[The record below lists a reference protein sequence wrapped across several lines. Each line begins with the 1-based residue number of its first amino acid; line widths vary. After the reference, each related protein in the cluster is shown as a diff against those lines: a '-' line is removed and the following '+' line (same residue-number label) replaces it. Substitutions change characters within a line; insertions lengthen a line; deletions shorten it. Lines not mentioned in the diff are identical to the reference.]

1 MMKMRKK
8 AVCFWQLAFS
18 LLLLTIGTPANS
30 QELTANSQQPFFID
44 FQGGRRGPYYYD
56 LASFLWQASAKYP
69 HKLRR
74 ELVFE

>member
-1 MMKMRKK
+1 MMKDEN
-8 AVCFWQLAFS
+8 
-18 LLLLTIGTPANS
+18 GTP
-30 QELTANSQQPFFID
+30 QPYFID

-74 ELVFE
+74 ELIYEYYDSLKNYTEVPSERQRPWN